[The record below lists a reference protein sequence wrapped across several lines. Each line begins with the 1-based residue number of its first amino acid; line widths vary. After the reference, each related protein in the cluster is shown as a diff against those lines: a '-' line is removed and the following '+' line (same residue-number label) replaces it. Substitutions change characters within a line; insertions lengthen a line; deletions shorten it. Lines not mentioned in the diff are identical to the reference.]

1 MNPNINQYIKKK
13 KDLPVLSGNIPN
25 ILCLTDKDESNVSRV
40 TQAYDRERSKA
51 LKLEEDNRNLQ
62 ILASKD
68 PLTGFYNK
76 QFLIELLEKE
86 WSRSQRYG
94 YTLSIIMTEID
105 DFKKINDGYGHQ
117 IGDTVLKQI
126 AEILYENLRRN
137 DYLARYG
144 EEEFLFVLPQ
154 ADLRDAYNA
163 AERFRRAVR
172 ENMMSFDK
180 NDRLWLSIS
189 CGVCTAHPK
198 RKDENVIASIQKADN
213 ALNEAKR
220 LGKDRIVSY
229 GVNHYSSVKKV
240 RFAD

>member
-1 MNPNINQYIKKK
+1 
-13 KDLPVLSGNIPN
+13 
-25 ILCLTDKDESNVSRV
+25 
-40 TQAYDRERSKA
+40 
-51 LKLEEDNRNLQ
+51 
-62 ILASKD
+62 
-68 PLTGFYNK
+68 LTGFYNR

-86 WSRSQRYG
+86 WARSQRYG

-105 DFKKINDGYGHQ
+105 DFKKINDRYGHQ
-117 IGDTVLKQI
+117 IGDTALKQI
-126 AEILYENLRRN
+126 AEILYENLRKN

-144 EEEFLFVLPQ
+144 GAEFLFVLPQ
-154 ADLRDAYNA
+154 ADPRDAYNA

-172 ENMMSFDK
+172 EYMMSFDK

-229 GVNHYSSVKKV
+229 GVNHHSS
-240 RFAD
+240 